1 MLTGGDIAGVL
12 LAAGSGT
19 RFGTDKLMHR
29 LADGRALGVA
39 AATSLI
45 AAVPHSVAVVR
56 AEAGPLERALRELGF
71 CIVHA
76 PYAGAGMGTNLAHA
90 VRALPQVAGIVV
102 ALADMPFIQAR
113 TIGEVVAKLRAGAA
127 IAAPYYA
134 GRRGHPVGFSA
145 RWRPLLED
153 SSGDEGA
160 RAIVARAHARLAR
173 IDCDDAGAIHDID
186 TPADLH
192 RDPEVPPLPA
202 RG

>member
-12 LAAGSGT
+12 LAAGGGT
-19 RFGTDKLMHR
+19 RFGADKLMHR

-39 AATSLI
+39 AAASFI

-56 AEAGPLERALRELGF
+56 AEAGPLAHALRELGF
-71 CIVHA
+71 RIVQA

-90 VRALPQVAGIVV
+90 VRALPQVVGIVV
-102 ALADMPFIQAR
+102 ALADMPFIQAQ
-113 TIGEVVAKLRAGAA
+113 TIGQVVASLRAGAA

-153 SSGDEGA
+153 LSGDEGA
-160 RAIVARAHARLAR
+160 RAIVTRAHALLAR

-186 TPADLH
+186 TPADLR
-192 RDPEVPPLPA
+192 RDPQAAPRPA